1 MMYTVMDLSQ
11 KWCTPVEGE
20 RFLYQNR
27 YNSAADTYGKKDTI
41 QICSGSE
48 GL

>member
-1 MMYTVMDLSQ
+1 MDLSQ

-20 RFLYQNR
+20 HFLYQNR
-27 YNSAADTYGKKDTI
+27 YNSAANTYGKKDTI